1 MFLAPLV
8 EALLSMVNT
17 ISTLE
22 VESTTRLEKKKHA
35 RGVQLFLTTS
45 RTSGIIFSLNLHR
58 SQLVVLSLLFPRQD
72 GSNQNCLSFTVLFI
86 ERINTLNS
94 QI

>member
-22 VESTTRLEKKKHA
+22 VESTTRLEKKNA

-86 ERINTLNS
+86 ERINTLNP